1 MKTKRW
7 LACMLS
13 AAMVISMAACSSG
26 GGESTESQNTSTV
39 SAGSAVEGEDG
50 PFAPYAETVTMD
62 FGVDMD
68 VNSGEATKL
77 AEAGEPYDDNRWIQ
91 LFKEKLNV
99 QTNYELVATGE
110 QYNQQIKL
118 LMSSNE
124 LPDYFKIND
133 WSDFQQMADAGLL
146 TDMTDIYEQYASPL
160 LKSIMETEGE
170 QVYLPV
176 TYNGRMY
183 GLPRTMPSTNG
194 YNHLWIRQDWLDNL
208 GLERPKTMEDVLEI
222 ARAFKEKDP
231 DGNGESDTLGM
242 RLDQTYM
249 NQKGLFWGFGG
260 YPDFWVTKADGSVD
274 YGTVQPEIKKGLS
287 FIKTMLDESL
297 VNPEFITTDRETSQE
312 DVVSGKVGM
321 YYGAHWES
329 PRASVDAD
337 PDARWAAVPLPTE
350 DGGAITIPLTTGVEG
365 GYVATANA
373 EHPEALVKMMNVY
386 VEALFG
392 EEGDFNR
399 YFTVEGIG
407 AVWNYSPVSL
417 LDPEIDVDGYREWKA
432 AADANDFSNIGGSG
446 KGFYE
451 FNEQGLI
458 EYGMMFGPQDSAFA
472 FVDQTYPDSV
482 MWNAY
487 FGASTPT
494 QVERGSSM
502 SEYLNTTLAS
512 LVTGQLEMDSGFDQM
527 VSEWRSM
534 GGDLV
539 IEEITELLNESE
551 SGE

>member
-222 ARAFKEKDP
+222 ARPLRKRIR
-231 DGNGESDTLGM
+231 T
-242 RLDQTYM
+242 
-249 NQKGLFWGFGG
+249 
-260 YPDFWVTKADGSVD
+260 
-274 YGTVQPEIKKGLS
+274 
-287 FIKTMLDESL
+287 
-297 VNPEFITTDRETSQE
+297 ET
-312 DVVSGKVGM
+312 
-321 YYGAHWES
+321 A
-329 PRASVDAD
+329 RAT
-337 PDARWAAVPLPTE
+337 RWAC
-350 DGGAITIPLTTGVEG
+350 
-365 GYVATANA
+365 
-373 EHPEALVKMMNVY
+373 
-386 VEALFG
+386 
-392 EEGDFNR
+392 
-399 YFTVEGIG
+399 
-407 AVWNYSPVSL
+407 
-417 LDPEIDVDGYREWKA
+417 
-432 AADANDFSNIGGSG
+432 GSTRP
-446 KGFYE
+446 
-451 FNEQGLI
+451 I
-458 EYGMMFGPQDSAFA
+458 
-472 FVDQTYPDSV
+472 
-482 MWNAY
+482 
-487 FGASTPT
+487 
-494 QVERGSSM
+494 
-502 SEYLNTTLAS
+502 
-512 LVTGQLEMDSGFDQM
+512 
-527 VSEWRSM
+527 
-534 GGDLV
+534 
-539 IEEITELLNESE
+539 
-551 SGE
+551 